1 MYHTIQ
7 LIFLLSFVNPNTCIK
22 RFLKKILGFSEPLY
36 FELVLKDVKSF
47 CLLKSTHHLSR
58 KGLRKIYRLYL
69 VLWANTKIYISKEK
83 KQKAYSLLLSCT
95 QESPKIF
102 HKNQI
107 AGMGVA
113 DAKQPEKTRKF
124 ICARTL
130 NCCLISILYDDDNFF
145 AEAERRW
152 YEWQLRED
160 TMYRG

>member
-69 VLWANTKIYISKEK
+69 VLWANTKIYIRKEK
-83 KQKAYSLLLSCT
+83 KRKLTVYFYHALKNHQKYFTRIKQL
-95 QESPKIF
+95 EW
-102 HKNQI
+102 
-107 AGMGVA
+107 VA